1 MLISFIHSLFII
13 ISALFLTALISL
25 ASVLLSFF
33 DSTGGN
39 LAHRILARSLGK
51 AILFVSGIKVEVRGL
66 SNIELNKS
74 YVYMPNHQSLYDIPV
89 LLGRLPIQFRW
100 LAKAELFKIP
110 VFGRAM
116 KGAGYISIDR
126 KNRHS
131 AIGSLNKAANSM
143 KSKGVSV
150 VIFPE
155 GTRSLDGK
163 IASFKKGGF
172 YLASDSEVPIVPV
185 IIKGTKEIVSKKSF
199 FIKPGKVI
207 LEILEPV
214 KTDGYSSKD
223 KKVELLNKVRDI
235 LIEKHAA
242 LQDTD

>member
-13 ISALFLTALISL
+13 ISVLFLTALTSL
-25 ASVLLSFF
+25 SSVLLSFF
-33 DSTGGN
+33 DSSGGD
-39 LAHRILARSLGK
+39 LVHKISARSWGK
-51 AILFVSGIKVEVRGL
+51 ALLFVSGIKVEVRGL
-66 SNIELNKS
+66 SNIDFNES
-74 YVYMPNHQSLYDIPV
+74 YIYMPNHQSLYDIPV

-126 KNRHS
+126 KNRNS

-155 GTRSLDGK
+155 GTRSPDGK
-163 IASFKKGGF
+163 ISSFKKGGF
-172 YLASDSEVPIVPV
+172 YLAVDAEVPIVPV
-185 IIKGTKEIVSKKSF
+185 IIKGTKEIVPKKSF
-199 FIKPGKVI
+199 LIKPGKVI

-214 KTDGYSSKD
+214 KTDGYNSRDEKI
-223 KKVELLNKVRDI
+223 ELLNKVRSI
-235 LIEKHAA
+235 LIEKYEA
-242 LQDTD
+242 LEDTD